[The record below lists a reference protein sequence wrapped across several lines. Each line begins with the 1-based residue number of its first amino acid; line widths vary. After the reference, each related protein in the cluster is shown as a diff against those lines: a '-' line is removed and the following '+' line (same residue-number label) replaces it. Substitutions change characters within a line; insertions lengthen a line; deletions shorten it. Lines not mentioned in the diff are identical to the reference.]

1 MDLPFLRRVSWI
13 WVLHMLGECSSHWSA
28 VWRWWG
34 REGRQLHSLLE
45 SFSQLYLWRKQLALN
60 PQKKKI
66 SSLQP
71 VCGQNEGAPLQR
83 WCKGSG
89 CQACHAA
96 ATVAA
101 FAGKSWHD
109 SDAALSHT
117 ASKRCRQKV
126 CPLGSTKI
134 LPELDMRWVWR
145 KGRFPCF
152 MLKQHTYSQASM
164 FTVFIAALGL
174 NRSQSHLEGSWVW
187 GGLWVVIPTSVTICV
202 KMSACAEIQLGYKH
216 S

>member
-1 MDLPFLRRVSWI
+1 MKVHHCRDGAKDLDARPVMQQQQQQ
-13 WVLHMLGECSSHWSA
+13 H
-28 VWRWWG
+28 
-34 REGRQLHSLLE
+34 
-45 SFSQLYLWRKQLALN
+45 
-60 PQKKKI
+60 
-66 SSLQP
+66 LQ
-71 VCGQNEGAPLQR
+71 EKADM
-83 WCKGSG
+83 
-89 CQACHAA
+89 
-96 ATVAA
+96 T
-101 FAGKSWHD
+101 
-109 SDAALSHT
+109 DAALSCT

-187 GGLWVVIPTSVTICV
+187 GGLWVVIPTSVTVCV